1 MWSAVFPEESTV
13 EGKTERLAAKAVKS
27 RSDHFNYPLGRTR
40 RKRDISRDRFYR
52 WRFTICDIY
61 SVTLGLAH
69 NANSVQ
75 CSFFQCLGSNTRRGI
90 KDRREFILRIA
101 QHHSKPSVCY
111 GLQPSDRFPQL
122 AWVSLTRLLCSCLT
136 EAVLSVNRLPLATS
150 GREREGRQVEKGKE
164 REETGK
170 GHAVSSA
177 VGQEAR
183 ACVNVVLQSG
193 SGALSRVVYSLALK
207 VLTLKN
213 RTSSCYSQAFLLDC
227 FTSLRNAVV

>member
-1 MWSAVFPEESTV
+1 MQTVF
-13 EGKTERLAAKAVKS
+13 
-27 RSDHFNYPLGRTR
+27 
-40 RKRDISRDRFYR
+40 
-52 WRFTICDIY
+52 
-61 SVTLGLAH
+61 SVL
-69 NANSVQ
+69 
-75 CSFFQCLGSNTRRGI
+75 FFQCLGSNTRRGI

-101 QHHSKPSVCY
+101 QHHNKPSVCY

-136 EAVLSVNRLPLATS
+136 EAVLSVHRLPLATS
-150 GREREGRQVEKGKE
+150 GREREDRQGE
-164 REETGK
+164 GK
-170 GHAVSSA
+170 GGDGKRARCQQCCRSGSP
-177 VGQEAR
+177 R